1 MNKWLEE
8 LRALNFQDIGSW
20 PLPFK
25 LGGLLLLLLLVLFSA
40 FWFDWK
46 PQMDELSAAENE
58 EVQLKETFMQKK
70 AMAVNLEAYEK
81 RLADIE
87 RGFGTLL
94 KQLPKKSEMDA
105 LLTDINQAGL
115 SRGLQFELFKPSATE
130 TITEYYAEL
139 PVTIKVTGDYHS
151 LGNFASDVSKLPR
164 IVLLNDVAISSST
177 SKEKEG
183 LLVMDA
189 VAKTYRYLDDEE
201 IAAQVKA
208 KKDKE
213 KEKQKKGGK

>member
-1 MNKWLEE
+1 MNKWLEQ
-8 LRALNFQDIGSW
+8 LRTLNPQDVGSW

-25 LGGLLLLLLLVLFSA
+25 LGGLLLLTLLILFAA

-46 PQMDELSAAENE
+46 PQMDELASAENE

-70 AMAVNLEAYEK
+70 GMAVNLAAYEK

-139 PVTIKVTGDYHS
+139 PVTIKVTGDYHN

-164 IVLLNDVAISSST
+164 IVLLNDVAIT
-177 SKEKEG
+177 PGTGKDKEG
-183 LLVMDA
+183 MLVMDA
-189 VAKTYRYLDDEE
+189 VAKTYRYLDEDE

-208 KKDKE
+208 KKE